1 MSEGERPLG
10 LSRHPTEDWDA
21 HETSTAK
28 EGESKEKSKKPRTK
42 KEPKPATK
50 GTREQPKRGAKK

>member
-28 EGESKEKSKKPRTK
+28 EGESKEKSKLDAHDREALGEWINSSSDEE
-42 KEPKPATK
+42 KET
-50 GTREQPKRGAKK
+50 EN